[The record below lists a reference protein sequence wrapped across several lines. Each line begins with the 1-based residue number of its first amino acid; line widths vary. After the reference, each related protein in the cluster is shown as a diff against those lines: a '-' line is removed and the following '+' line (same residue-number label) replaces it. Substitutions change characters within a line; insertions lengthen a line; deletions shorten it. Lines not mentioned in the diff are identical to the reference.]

1 MVTISKEL
9 LIAAGYSFNEVSE
22 ADEAGTVRTWRKQ
35 VLRDGSQEY
44 MIHIRETRA
53 WNPLTLNHFWPSVAF
68 DVQVGKTRQWIKID
82 LVQWFNE
89 SGRFSRITITEME
102 ESIHTMYSLLDGAS
116 K

>member
-53 WNPLTLNHFWPSVAF
+53 WNPLTLNHFWPSVHF
-68 DVQVGKTRQWIKID
+68 DVQVGKTRQTIKIE
-82 LVQWFNE
+82 LIQWFNE
-89 SGRFSRITITEME
+89 SGTFSGITIEDME
-102 ESIHTMYSLLDGAS
+102 ESIAAMYSLLGGS
-116 K
+116 SN